1 MAVGRANKFGAAL
14 AKRLSDV
21 DADEVAY
28 LTDVVA
34 GTVTASKAVIVGANK
49 NIDTISIADSG
60 LKLGS
65 GAGTAVTATAAEL
78 NLLDTATAG
87 TAVASK
93 ALILGANKNVDT
105 IAVAD
110 SGLKLGSGAGTA
122 VTATAAELNL
132 LDTAV
137 AGTAV
142 ASKAAVLGENKELD
156 EFHTAA
162 LYLGADAGTEVTAT
176 AAELNILDDATVTT
190 AELNLLDD
198 IVASFSFSASAGAS
212 DVCEVAITLKDAAG
226 ATVDGARPFMVWLSD
241 AATGVGLTGT
251 SASGTVQAKAESG
264 ADFATFTAKKALLVQ
279 PLATGIYTLEITDT
293 AKTAF
298 YVCAATL
305 DGRAY
310 SVSTVLA
317 TEDYGA
323 GE

>member
-14 AKRLSDV
+14 AKRLTDV

-34 GTVTASKAVIVGANK
+34 GTVTASKAVVVGTNK
-49 NIDTISIADSG
+49 NIDTIVIADGG

-65 GAGTAVTATAAEL
+65 GSGTAVTATAAEL
-78 NLLDTATAG
+78 N
-87 TAVASK
+87 
-93 ALILGANKNVDT
+93 
-105 IAVAD
+105 
-110 SGLKLGSGAGTA
+110 
-122 VTATAAELNL
+122 E
-132 LDTAV
+132 
-137 AGTAV
+137 
-142 ASKAAVLGENKELD
+142 
-156 EFHTAA
+156 
-162 LYLGADAGTEVTAT
+162 
-176 AAELNILDDATVTT
+176 
-190 AELNLLDD
+190 LDD
-198 IVASFSFSASAGAS
+198 IVASFTFAATAGAEN
-212 DVCEVAITLKDAAG
+212 VCEVAITLKDAAG

-241 AATGVGLTGT
+241 ADTGVGLTAT
-251 SASGTVQAKAESG
+251 TASGTVQAKSASG

-279 PLATGIYTLEITDT
+279 PLATGVYTLEITDS

-323 GE
+323 GK

>member
-14 AKRLSDV
+14 AKRLTDV

-34 GTVTASKAVIVGANK
+34 GTVTASKAVVVGTNK
-49 NIDTISIADSG
+49 NIDTIVIADGG

-65 GAGTAVTATAAEL
+65 G
-78 NLLDTATAG
+78 
-87 TAVASK
+87 S
-93 ALILGANKNVDT
+93 
-105 IAVAD
+105 
-110 SGLKLGSGAGTA
+110 GTA

-142 ASKAAVLGENKELD
+142 ASKALVLGANKNIDTIVIADGGLK
-156 EFHTAA
+156 
-162 LYLGADAGTEVTAT
+162 LGSGAGTAVTAT
-176 AAELNILDDATVTT
+176 AAELN
-190 AELNLLDD
+190 ELDD
-198 IVASFSFSASAGAS
+198 IVASFTFAATAGAEN
-212 DVCEVAITLKDAAG
+212 VCEVAITLKDAAG

-241 AATGVGLTGT
+241 ADTGVGLTAT
-251 SASGTVQAKAESG
+251 TASGTVQAKSASG

-279 PLATGIYTLEITDT
+279 PLATGVYTLEITDS

-317 TEDYGA
+317 TGDYGA

>member
-14 AKRLSDV
+14 AKRLTDV

-49 NIDTISIADSG
+49 NIDTIVIADGG

-65 GAGTAVTATAAEL
+65 G
-78 NLLDTATAG
+78 
-87 TAVASK
+87 S
-93 ALILGANKNVDT
+93 
-105 IAVAD
+105 
-110 SGLKLGSGAGTA
+110 GTA

-142 ASKAAVLGENKELD
+142 ASKALVLGANKNVDTIAIADSGLK
-156 EFHTAA
+156 
-162 LYLGADAGTEVTAT
+162 LGSGAGTAVTAT
-176 AAELNILDDATVTT
+176 AAELN
-190 AELNLLDD
+190 ELDD
-198 IVASFSFSASAGAS
+198 IVASFTFAATAGAEN
-212 DVCEVAITLKDAAG
+212 VCEVAITLKDAAG

-241 AATGVGLTGT
+241 ADTGVGLTAT
-251 SASGTVQAKAESG
+251 TASGTVQAKSASG

-279 PLATGIYTLEITDT
+279 PLATGVYTLEITDS

>member
-14 AKRLSDV
+14 AKRLTDV

-34 GTVTASKAVIVGANK
+34 GTVTASRAVIVGANK
-49 NIDTISIADSG
+49 NINTISIADGG

-78 NLLDTATAG
+78 N
-87 TAVASK
+87 
-93 ALILGANKNVDT
+93 
-105 IAVAD
+105 
-110 SGLKLGSGAGTA
+110 
-122 VTATAAELNL
+122 E
-132 LDTAV
+132 
-137 AGTAV
+137 
-142 ASKAAVLGENKELD
+142 
-156 EFHTAA
+156 
-162 LYLGADAGTEVTAT
+162 
-176 AAELNILDDATVTT
+176 
-190 AELNLLDD
+190 LDD
-198 IVASFSFSASAGAS
+198 IVASFTFAATAGAEN
-212 DVCEVAITLKDAAG
+212 VCEVAITLKDAAG
-226 ATVDGARPFMVWLSD
+226 ATVDGPRPFMVWLSD
-241 AATGVGLTGT
+241 SDAGVGLTAT
-251 SASGTVQAKAESG
+251 TASGTVQAKAKSG
-264 ADFATFTAKKALLVQ
+264 ADLATFTAKKALLVQ

-317 TEDYGA
+317 TRDYGA

>member
-14 AKRLSDV
+14 AKRLTDV

-34 GTVTASKAVIVGANK
+34 GTVTASKAVVVGTNK
-49 NIDTISIADSG
+49 NIDTIVIADGG

-78 NLLDTATAG
+78 NELDDTVASFTFAATAG
-87 TAVASK
+87 
-93 ALILGANKNVDT
+93 
-105 IAVAD
+105 
-110 SGLKLGSGAGTA
+110 
-122 VTATAAELNL
+122 AEN
-132 LDTAV
+132 
-137 AGTAV
+137 
-142 ASKAAVLGENKELD
+142 
-156 EFHTAA
+156 
-162 LYLGADAGTEVTAT
+162 
-176 AAELNILDDATVTT
+176 
-190 AELNLLDD
+190 
-198 IVASFSFSASAGAS
+198 
-212 DVCEVAITLKDAAG
+212 VCEVAITLKDAAG

-241 AATGVGLTGT
+241 ADTGVGLTAT
-251 SASGTVQAKAESG
+251 TASGTVQAKSASG

-279 PLATGIYTLEITDT
+279 PLATGVYTLEITDS

>member
-14 AKRLSDV
+14 AKRLTDV
-21 DADEVAY
+21 DAYEVAY

-78 NLLDTATAG
+78 N
-87 TAVASK
+87 
-93 ALILGANKNVDT
+93 
-105 IAVAD
+105 
-110 SGLKLGSGAGTA
+110 
-122 VTATAAELNL
+122 E
-132 LDTAV
+132 
-137 AGTAV
+137 
-142 ASKAAVLGENKELD
+142 
-156 EFHTAA
+156 
-162 LYLGADAGTEVTAT
+162 
-176 AAELNILDDATVTT
+176 
-190 AELNLLDD
+190 LDD
-198 IVASFSFSASAGAS
+198 IVASFTFAATAGAEN
-212 DVCEVAITLKDAAG
+212 VCEVAITLKDAAG

-241 AATGVGLTGT
+241 ADTGVGLTAT
-251 SASGTVQAKAESG
+251 TASGTVQAKSASG

-279 PLATGIYTLEITDT
+279 PLATGVYTLEITDS

-323 GE
+323 GA

>member
-14 AKRLSDV
+14 AKRLTDV

-78 NLLDTATAG
+78 N
-87 TAVASK
+87 
-93 ALILGANKNVDT
+93 
-105 IAVAD
+105 
-110 SGLKLGSGAGTA
+110 
-122 VTATAAELNL
+122 E
-132 LDTAV
+132 
-137 AGTAV
+137 
-142 ASKAAVLGENKELD
+142 
-156 EFHTAA
+156 
-162 LYLGADAGTEVTAT
+162 
-176 AAELNILDDATVTT
+176 
-190 AELNLLDD
+190 LDD
-198 IVASFSFSASAGAS
+198 IVASFTFAATAGAEN
-212 DVCEVAITLKDAAG
+212 VCEVAITLKDAAG
-226 ATVDGARPFMVWLSD
+226 ATVDGPRPFMVWLSD
-241 AATGVGLTGT
+241 ADTGVGLTAT
-251 SASGTVQAKAESG
+251 TASGTVQAKAESG

>member
-14 AKRLSDV
+14 AKRLTDV

-34 GTVTASKAVIVGANK
+34 GTVTASKAVVVGTNK
-49 NIDTISIADSG
+49 NIDTITIADSG

-65 GAGTAVTATAAEL
+65 GAGTAVTAKAAEL
-78 NLLDTATAG
+78 NQ
-87 TAVASK
+87 
-93 ALILGANKNVDT
+93 
-105 IAVAD
+105 
-110 SGLKLGSGAGTA
+110 
-122 VTATAAELNL
+122 
-132 LDTAV
+132 
-137 AGTAV
+137 
-142 ASKAAVLGENKELD
+142 
-156 EFHTAA
+156 
-162 LYLGADAGTEVTAT
+162 
-176 AAELNILDDATVTT
+176 
-190 AELNLLDD
+190 LDD
-198 IVASFSFSASAGAS
+198 IVASFGFAATAGAEN
-212 DVCEVAITLKDAAG
+212 VCEVAITLKDAAG
-226 ATVDGARPFMVWLSD
+226 ATVDGPRPFMVWLSD
-241 AATGVGLTGT
+241 AATGVGLTST
-251 SASGTVQAKAESG
+251 SASGTVQAKSASG

>member
-14 AKRLSDV
+14 AKRLTDV

-78 NLLDTATAG
+78 N
-87 TAVASK
+87 
-93 ALILGANKNVDT
+93 
-105 IAVAD
+105 
-110 SGLKLGSGAGTA
+110 
-122 VTATAAELNL
+122 E
-132 LDTAV
+132 
-137 AGTAV
+137 
-142 ASKAAVLGENKELD
+142 
-156 EFHTAA
+156 
-162 LYLGADAGTEVTAT
+162 
-176 AAELNILDDATVTT
+176 
-190 AELNLLDD
+190 LDD
-198 IVASFSFSASAGAS
+198 IVASFTFAATAGAEN
-212 DVCEVAITLKDAAG
+212 VCEVAITLKDAAG

-241 AATGVGLTGT
+241 AATGVGLTAT
-251 SASGTVQAKAESG
+251 TASGTVQAKAESG

>member
-14 AKRLSDV
+14 AKRLTDV

-34 GTVTASKAVIVGANK
+34 GTVTASKAVVVGTNK
-49 NIDTISIADSG
+49 NIDTIVIADGG

-78 NLLDTATAG
+78 N
-87 TAVASK
+87 
-93 ALILGANKNVDT
+93 
-105 IAVAD
+105 
-110 SGLKLGSGAGTA
+110 
-122 VTATAAELNL
+122 E
-132 LDTAV
+132 
-137 AGTAV
+137 
-142 ASKAAVLGENKELD
+142 
-156 EFHTAA
+156 
-162 LYLGADAGTEVTAT
+162 
-176 AAELNILDDATVTT
+176 
-190 AELNLLDD
+190 LDD
-198 IVASFSFSASAGAS
+198 IVASFTFAATAGAEN
-212 DVCEVAITLKDAAG
+212 VCEVAITLKDAAG

-241 AATGVGLTGT
+241 ADTGVGLTAT
-251 SASGTVQAKAESG
+251 TASGTVQAKSASG

-279 PLATGIYTLEITDT
+279 PLATGVYTLEITDS

>member
-14 AKRLSDV
+14 AKRLTDV

-49 NIDTISIADSG
+49 NINTISIADGG

-65 GAGTAVTATAAEL
+65 GAGTA
-78 NLLDTATAG
+78 
-87 TAVASK
+87 
-93 ALILGANKNVDT
+93 
-105 IAVAD
+105 
-110 SGLKLGSGAGTA
+110 
-122 VTATAAELNL
+122 
-132 LDTAV
+132 
-137 AGTAV
+137 
-142 ASKAAVLGENKELD
+142 
-156 EFHTAA
+156 
-162 LYLGADAGTEVTAT
+162 VTAT

-251 SASGTVQAKAESG
+251 TASGTVKAKSASG

-279 PLATGIYTLEITDT
+279 PLATGVYTLEITDS

>member
-14 AKRLSDV
+14 AKRLTDV

-65 GAGTAVTATAAEL
+65 GAGTAVTARA
-78 NLLDTATAG
+78 
-87 TAVASK
+87 
-93 ALILGANKNVDT
+93 
-105 IAVAD
+105 
-110 SGLKLGSGAGTA
+110 
-122 VTATAAELNL
+122 
-132 LDTAV
+132 
-137 AGTAV
+137 
-142 ASKAAVLGENKELD
+142 
-156 EFHTAA
+156 
-162 LYLGADAGTEVTAT
+162 
-176 AAELNILDDATVTT
+176 

-198 IVASFSFSASAGAS
+198 IVASFSFSASAGAEN
-212 DVCEVAITLKDAAG
+212 VCEVAITLKDAAA
-226 ATVDGARPFMVWLSD
+226 ATVDGPRPFMVWLSD

-251 SASGTVQAKAESG
+251 SASGTVQAKSASG

-323 GE
+323 GA

>member
-14 AKRLSDV
+14 AKRLTDV

-78 NLLDTATAG
+78 N
-87 TAVASK
+87 
-93 ALILGANKNVDT
+93 
-105 IAVAD
+105 
-110 SGLKLGSGAGTA
+110 
-122 VTATAAELNL
+122 E
-132 LDTAV
+132 
-137 AGTAV
+137 
-142 ASKAAVLGENKELD
+142 
-156 EFHTAA
+156 
-162 LYLGADAGTEVTAT
+162 
-176 AAELNILDDATVTT
+176 
-190 AELNLLDD
+190 LDD
-198 IVASFSFSASAGAS
+198 IVASFTFAATAGAEN
-212 DVCEVAITLKDAAG
+212 VCEVAITLKDAAG

-241 AATGVGLTGT
+241 ADTGVGLTAT
-251 SASGTVQAKAESG
+251 TASGTVQAKSASG

-279 PLATGIYTLEITDT
+279 PLATGVYTLEITDS

>member
-1 MAVGRANKFGAAL
+1 MATGRSNKFGAEL
-14 AKRLSDV
+14 ADRLSDV

-78 NLLDTATAG
+78 N
-87 TAVASK
+87 
-93 ALILGANKNVDT
+93 
-105 IAVAD
+105 
-110 SGLKLGSGAGTA
+110 
-122 VTATAAELNL
+122 E
-132 LDTAV
+132 
-137 AGTAV
+137 
-142 ASKAAVLGENKELD
+142 
-156 EFHTAA
+156 
-162 LYLGADAGTEVTAT
+162 
-176 AAELNILDDATVTT
+176 
-190 AELNLLDD
+190 LDD
-198 IVASFSFSASAGAS
+198 IVASFTFAATAGAEN
-212 DVCEVAITLKDAAG
+212 VCEVAITLKDAAA
-226 ATVDGARPFMVWLSD
+226 ATVDGPRPFMVWLSD

-279 PLATGIYTLEITDT
+279 PLATGVYTLEITDS

>member
-14 AKRLSDV
+14 AKRLTDV
-21 DADEVAY
+21 DAY

-78 NLLDTATAG
+78 NKLDGCTA
-87 TAVASK
+87 
-93 ALILGANKNVDT
+93 
-105 IAVAD
+105 
-110 SGLKLGSGAGTA
+110 
-122 VTATAAELNL
+122 
-132 LDTAV
+132 
-137 AGTAV
+137 
-142 ASKAAVLGENKELD
+142 
-156 EFHTAA
+156 
-162 LYLGADAGTEVTAT
+162 
-176 AAELNILDDATVTT
+176 TT

-198 IVASFSFSASAGAS
+198 IVASFTFAATAGAEN
-212 DVCEVAITLKDAAG
+212 VCEVAITLKDAAG

-241 AATGVGLTGT
+241 SATGVGLTGT
-251 SASGTVQAKAESG
+251 SASGTVKAKSASG
-264 ADFATFTAKKALLVQ
+264 TDFATFTAKKALLVQ
-279 PLATGIYTLEITDT
+279 PLATGVYTLEITDS

-323 GE
+323 GA

>member
-34 GTVTASKAVIVGANK
+34 GTVTASKAVVVGANK
-49 NIDTISIADSG
+49 NINTIVIADGG

-78 NLLDTATAG
+78 N
-87 TAVASK
+87 
-93 ALILGANKNVDT
+93 
-105 IAVAD
+105 
-110 SGLKLGSGAGTA
+110 
-122 VTATAAELNL
+122 E
-132 LDTAV
+132 
-137 AGTAV
+137 
-142 ASKAAVLGENKELD
+142 
-156 EFHTAA
+156 
-162 LYLGADAGTEVTAT
+162 
-176 AAELNILDDATVTT
+176 
-190 AELNLLDD
+190 LDD
-198 IVASFSFSASAGAS
+198 IVASFTFAATAGAEN
-212 DVCEVAITLKDAAG
+212 VCEVAITLKDAAG

-241 AATGVGLTGT
+241 SDAGVGLTGT
-251 SASGTVQAKAESG
+251 SASGTVKAKSASG
-264 ADFATFTAKKALLVQ
+264 TDFATFTAKKALLVQ
-279 PLATGIYTLEITDT
+279 PLATGVYTLEITDS

-323 GE
+323 GA

>member
-14 AKRLSDV
+14 AKRLTDV

-34 GTVTASKAVIVGANK
+34 GTVTASKAVVVGTNK
-49 NIDTISIADSG
+49 NIDTIVIADGG

-78 NLLDTATAG
+78 N
-87 TAVASK
+87 
-93 ALILGANKNVDT
+93 
-105 IAVAD
+105 
-110 SGLKLGSGAGTA
+110 
-122 VTATAAELNL
+122 E
-132 LDTAV
+132 
-137 AGTAV
+137 
-142 ASKAAVLGENKELD
+142 
-156 EFHTAA
+156 
-162 LYLGADAGTEVTAT
+162 
-176 AAELNILDDATVTT
+176 
-190 AELNLLDD
+190 LDD
-198 IVASFSFSASAGAS
+198 IVASFTFAATAGAEN
-212 DVCEVAITLKDAAG
+212 VCEVAITLKDAAG

-241 AATGVGLTGT
+241 ADTGVGLTAT
-251 SASGTVQAKAESG
+251 TASGTVQAKSASG

-279 PLATGIYTLEITDT
+279 PLATGVYTLEITDS

-317 TEDYGA
+317 TKDYGA

>member
-14 AKRLSDV
+14 AKRLTDV

-49 NIDTISIADSG
+49 NINTISIADGG

-65 GAGTAVTATAAEL
+65 GAGTA
-78 NLLDTATAG
+78 
-87 TAVASK
+87 
-93 ALILGANKNVDT
+93 
-105 IAVAD
+105 
-110 SGLKLGSGAGTA
+110 
-122 VTATAAELNL
+122 
-132 LDTAV
+132 
-137 AGTAV
+137 
-142 ASKAAVLGENKELD
+142 
-156 EFHTAA
+156 
-162 LYLGADAGTEVTAT
+162 VTAT

-251 SASGTVQAKAESG
+251 TASGTVKAKAKSG
-264 ADFATFTAKKALLVQ
+264 VDFATFTAKKALLVQ

-293 AKTAF
+293 KKTAF

>member
-34 GTVTASKAVIVGANK
+34 GTVAASKAVIVGANK

-78 NLLDTATAG
+78 N
-87 TAVASK
+87 
-93 ALILGANKNVDT
+93 
-105 IAVAD
+105 
-110 SGLKLGSGAGTA
+110 
-122 VTATAAELNL
+122 E
-132 LDTAV
+132 
-137 AGTAV
+137 
-142 ASKAAVLGENKELD
+142 
-156 EFHTAA
+156 
-162 LYLGADAGTEVTAT
+162 
-176 AAELNILDDATVTT
+176 
-190 AELNLLDD
+190 LDD
-198 IVASFSFSASAGAS
+198 IVASFTFAATAGAEN
-212 DVCEVAITLKDAAG
+212 VCEVAITLKDAAG
-226 ATVDGARPFMVWLSD
+226 ATVDGPRPFMVWLSD
-241 AATGVGLTGT
+241 ADTGVGLTAT
-251 SASGTVQAKAESG
+251 TASGTVQAKAESG

>member
-14 AKRLSDV
+14 AKRLTDV

-49 NIDTISIADSG
+49 NIDTISI
-60 LKLGS
+60 
-65 GAGTAVTATAAEL
+65 
-78 NLLDTATAG
+78 
-87 TAVASK
+87 
-93 ALILGANKNVDT
+93 
-105 IAVAD
+105 AD

-176 AAELNILDDATVTT
+176 AAELN
-190 AELNLLDD
+190 ELDD
-198 IVASFSFSASAGAS
+198 IVASFTFEATAGAEN
-212 DVCEVAITLKDAAG
+212 VCEVAITLKDAAG

-241 AATGVGLTGT
+241 SDAGVGLTGT
-251 SASGTVQAKAESG
+251 TASGTVQAKAESG
-264 ADFATFTAKKALLVQ
+264 ADLATFTAKKALLVQ
-279 PLATGIYTLEITDT
+279 PLATGIYTL
-293 AKTAF
+293 
-298 YVCAATL
+298 
-305 DGRAY
+305 
-310 SVSTVLA
+310 
-317 TEDYGA
+317 
-323 GE
+323 

>member
-14 AKRLSDV
+14 AKRLTDV

-49 NIDTISIADSG
+49 NINTISIADGG

-78 NLLDTATAG
+78 N
-87 TAVASK
+87 
-93 ALILGANKNVDT
+93 
-105 IAVAD
+105 
-110 SGLKLGSGAGTA
+110 
-122 VTATAAELNL
+122 E
-132 LDTAV
+132 
-137 AGTAV
+137 
-142 ASKAAVLGENKELD
+142 
-156 EFHTAA
+156 
-162 LYLGADAGTEVTAT
+162 
-176 AAELNILDDATVTT
+176 
-190 AELNLLDD
+190 LDD
-198 IVASFSFSASAGAS
+198 IVASFTFAATAGAEN
-212 DVCEVAITLKDAAG
+212 VCEVAITLKDAAG

-241 AATGVGLTGT
+241 ADTGVGLTAT
-251 SASGTVQAKAESG
+251 TASGTVQAKAESG
-264 ADFATFTAKKALLVQ
+264 VDFATFTAKKALLVQ

-293 AKTAF
+293 KKTAF

-317 TEDYGA
+317 TKDYGA

>member
-78 NLLDTATAG
+78 N
-87 TAVASK
+87 
-93 ALILGANKNVDT
+93 
-105 IAVAD
+105 
-110 SGLKLGSGAGTA
+110 
-122 VTATAAELNL
+122 E
-132 LDTAV
+132 
-137 AGTAV
+137 
-142 ASKAAVLGENKELD
+142 
-156 EFHTAA
+156 
-162 LYLGADAGTEVTAT
+162 
-176 AAELNILDDATVTT
+176 
-190 AELNLLDD
+190 LDD
-198 IVASFSFSASAGAS
+198 IVASFTFAASAGAEN
-212 DVCEVAITLKDAAG
+212 VCEVAITLKDAAA
-226 ATVDGARPFMVWLSD
+226 ATVDGPRPFMVWLSD
-241 AATGVGLTGT
+241 ADTGVGLTAT
-251 SASGTVQAKAESG
+251 TASGTVQAKAESG

>member
-14 AKRLSDV
+14 AKRLTDV
-21 DADEVAY
+21 DADEAAY

-78 NLLDTATAG
+78 N
-87 TAVASK
+87 
-93 ALILGANKNVDT
+93 
-105 IAVAD
+105 
-110 SGLKLGSGAGTA
+110 
-122 VTATAAELNL
+122 E
-132 LDTAV
+132 
-137 AGTAV
+137 
-142 ASKAAVLGENKELD
+142 
-156 EFHTAA
+156 
-162 LYLGADAGTEVTAT
+162 
-176 AAELNILDDATVTT
+176 
-190 AELNLLDD
+190 LDD
-198 IVASFSFSASAGAS
+198 IVASFTFAATAGAEN
-212 DVCEVAITLKDAAG
+212 VCEVAITLKDAAG

-241 AATGVGLTGT
+241 AATGVGLTAT
-251 SASGTVQAKAESG
+251 TASGTVQAKAESG

>member
-34 GTVTASKAVIVGANK
+34 GTVTASKAVVVGANK
-49 NIDTISIADSG
+49 NINTIVIADGG

-78 NLLDTATAG
+78 N
-87 TAVASK
+87 
-93 ALILGANKNVDT
+93 
-105 IAVAD
+105 
-110 SGLKLGSGAGTA
+110 
-122 VTATAAELNL
+122 E
-132 LDTAV
+132 
-137 AGTAV
+137 
-142 ASKAAVLGENKELD
+142 
-156 EFHTAA
+156 
-162 LYLGADAGTEVTAT
+162 
-176 AAELNILDDATVTT
+176 
-190 AELNLLDD
+190 LDD
-198 IVASFSFSASAGAS
+198 IVASFTFAATAGAEN
-212 DVCEVAITLKDAAG
+212 VCEVAITLKDAAG

-241 AATGVGLTGT
+241 SATGVGLTGT
-251 SASGTVQAKAESG
+251 SASGTVKAKSASG
-264 ADFATFTAKKALLVQ
+264 TDFATFTAKKALLVQ

-317 TEDYGA
+317 TKDYGA
-323 GE
+323 GA

>member
-14 AKRLSDV
+14 AKRLTDV

-49 NIDTISIADSG
+49 NINTISIADGG

-78 NLLDTATAG
+78 N
-87 TAVASK
+87 
-93 ALILGANKNVDT
+93 
-105 IAVAD
+105 
-110 SGLKLGSGAGTA
+110 
-122 VTATAAELNL
+122 E
-132 LDTAV
+132 
-137 AGTAV
+137 
-142 ASKAAVLGENKELD
+142 
-156 EFHTAA
+156 
-162 LYLGADAGTEVTAT
+162 
-176 AAELNILDDATVTT
+176 
-190 AELNLLDD
+190 LDD
-198 IVASFSFSASAGAS
+198 IVASFTFAATAGAEN
-212 DVCEVAITLKDAAG
+212 VCEVAITLKDAAG
-226 ATVDGARPFMVWLSD
+226 ATVDGPRPFMVWLSD
-241 AATGVGLTGT
+241 ADTGVGLTAT
-251 SASGTVQAKAESG
+251 TASGTVQAKAESG
-264 ADFATFTAKKALLVQ
+264 VDFATFTAKKALLVQ

-293 AKTAF
+293 KKTAF

-317 TEDYGA
+317 TKDYGA

>member
-14 AKRLSDV
+14 AKRLTDV

-34 GTVTASKAVIVGANK
+34 GTVTASKAVVVGTNK
-49 NIDTISIADSG
+49 NIDTIVIADGG

-65 GAGTAVTATAAEL
+65 G
-78 NLLDTATAG
+78 
-87 TAVASK
+87 S
-93 ALILGANKNVDT
+93 
-105 IAVAD
+105 
-110 SGLKLGSGAGTA
+110 GTA

-142 ASKAAVLGENKELD
+142 ASKALVLGANKNIDTIVIADGGLK
-156 EFHTAA
+156 
-162 LYLGADAGTEVTAT
+162 LGSGAGTAVTAT
-176 AAELNILDDATVTT
+176 AAELN
-190 AELNLLDD
+190 ELDD
-198 IVASFSFSASAGAS
+198 IVASFTFAATAGAEN
-212 DVCEVAITLKDAAG
+212 VCEVAITLKDAAG

-241 AATGVGLTGT
+241 ADTGVGLTAT
-251 SASGTVQAKAESG
+251 TASGTVQAKSASG

-279 PLATGIYTLEITDT
+279 PLATGVYTLEITDS

-317 TEDYGA
+317 TKDYGA